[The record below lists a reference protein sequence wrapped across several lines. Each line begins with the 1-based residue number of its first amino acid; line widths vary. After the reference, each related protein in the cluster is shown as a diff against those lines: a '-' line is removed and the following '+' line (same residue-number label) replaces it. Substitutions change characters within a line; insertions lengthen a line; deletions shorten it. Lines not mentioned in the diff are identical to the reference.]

1 MDKHGIVFFYIHTH
15 LICIDVVNPIMDPL
29 RMFFIETH
37 LWWFW
42 SWFIIEFT
50 IVNVCYSRLDI
61 FVNTLFQIY
70 PQGPGNKE
78 EFAMF

>member
-1 MDKHGIVFFYIHTH
+1 
-15 LICIDVVNPIMDPL
+15 
-29 RMFFIETH
+29 MFFIETH